1 MKHGHKAKEA
11 KAKALDKDR
20 TAKSGKAPSKKSVK
34 TSGAKIPIAKKAA
47 GKETAG
53 KEAGRQTDAAAVKAA
68 GKGRVKN
75 GEPIAFTS
83 PAVASAFKRAV
94 KKYATALKRLTD

>member
-47 GKETAG
+47 GKTAG
-53 KEAGRQTDAAAVKAA
+53 KEAGRQTDTAAGKAA

>member
-20 TAKSGKAPSKKSVK
+20 TAKSGKAPSKKAVK
-34 TSGAKIPIAKKAA
+34 ASGAKIPIAKKAA
-47 GKETAG
+47 GKETG
-53 KEAGRQTDAAAVKAA
+53 KQADASAS
-68 GKGRVKN
+68 GKGAAKGRAKN
-75 GEPIAFTS
+75 GDAVAFTS